1 MPQQDGNTAKFSEIL
16 SNWILVL
23 GLERLIRGKGVRMIV
38 VMNLRQNRPK
48 SCEGIY
54 HGNHGN
60 FFYHS
65 TANMQVQGCKGIGA
79 GTGIEL

>member
-23 GLERLIRGKGVRMIV
+23 GLERLIRERGVRMIV
-38 VMNLRQNRPK
+38 VMNLRQNRRK

-54 HGNHGN
+54 HGKHGN
-60 FFYHS
+60 FFYYS
-65 TANMQVQGCKGIGA
+65 N
-79 GTGIEL
+79 